1 MKFTYNLSAL
11 IVAALLLFG
20 CSNNKLSSTNPDS
33 VPPQSGSTMAYWVTT
48 PDESMLL
55 QKQAPIPLSSP
66 VVGQP
71 QIKVD
76 TAQTFQTMDGFGYT
90 LTGGSAHV
98 INNMPAAEK
107 SALLTELFGKG
118 DNAIG
123 INFLRVSI
131 GASDLNATV
140 FTYDDMPV
148 GQTDPDL
155 KNFSLGPDKTS
166 LIPLL
171 KEILAINPTIK
182 ILGSPWTP
190 PVWMKDNGSSIGGSL
205 RPEYYDA
212 YAKYFVKYIEAMKAE
227 GINIYAITPQNEPLH
242 PGNNPSLLMLP
253 EQQAA
258 FIKNHLGPAF
268 KSASINTKIII
279 YDHNCDKPEYPIS
292 ILNDP
297 EAKQYIDGSAFH
309 LYAGDIK
316 AMSTVHDAHP
326 DKNLYFTEQYTAIES
341 KFSGD
346 LQWHIK
352 NLIVGAPR
360 NWSRTVLEWNLAN
373 DASFGPHTPG
383 GCTTCKGALTIDG
396 ANVKRNVAYYI
407 IGHASKFVPDGSV
420 RVFSSS
426 PDNLPNVAFKT
437 PEGKIIVIVMNDTNE
452 SKTFS
457 ISSGDRSAS
466 ATLSNGAVATFV
478 L

>member
-1 MKFTYNLSAL
+1 
-11 IVAALLLFG
+11 
-20 CSNNKLSSTNPDS
+20 
-33 VPPQSGSTMAYWVTT
+33 
-48 PDESMLL
+48 MLL
-55 QKQAPIPLSSP
+55 QKQASLTLSSP
-66 VVGQP
+66 VAGQP

-76 TAQTFQTMDGFGYT
+76 TTQTFQTMDGFGYT
-90 LTGGSAHV
+90 LTGGSAFV
-98 INNMPAAEK
+98 INKMPAAEK
-107 SALLTELFGKG
+107 SALLKELFGKG
-118 DNAIG
+118 DNAIS

-140 FTYDDMPV
+140 FTYDDMPA
-148 GQTDPDL
+148 GQTDPDM

-166 LIPLL
+166 LVPLL

-182 ILGSPWTP
+182 IMGSPWTP

-205 RPEYYDA
+205 KPEYYDA
-212 YAKYFVKYIEAMKAE
+212 YAKYFVKYVEAMKAE
-227 GINIYAITPQNEPLH
+227 GINIHAITPQNEPLH
-242 PGNNPSLLMLP
+242 PGNNPSLLMLA

-268 KSASINTKIII
+268 TSASIDTKIII

-326 DKNLYFTEQYTAIES
+326 DKHLYFTEQYTAIDS

-396 ANVKRNVAYYI
+396 ANVNRNVAYYI
-407 IGHASKFVPDGSV
+407 IGHASKFVPDESV

-437 PEGKIIVIVMNDTNE
+437 PEGKIVVIVMNDTNAP
-452 SKTFS
+452 KTFS
-457 ISSGDRSAS
+457 ISAGDKSGT